1 VFTTTSMT
9 AVSASIRSAQ
19 STLRSAEII
28 QVNSVMRSLVW
39 PKPIFQKAIQES
51 TAAIISSDVVMI
63 SAAREPAAA
72 GSAGAW

>member
-1 VFTTTSMT
+1 MVTTTSIT

-28 QVNSVMRSLVW
+28 QVNSVTRSLVW
-39 PKPIFQKAIQES
+39 PKPTFQNTIQDS
-51 TAAIISSDVVMI
+51 TQEIIRNDVVMI